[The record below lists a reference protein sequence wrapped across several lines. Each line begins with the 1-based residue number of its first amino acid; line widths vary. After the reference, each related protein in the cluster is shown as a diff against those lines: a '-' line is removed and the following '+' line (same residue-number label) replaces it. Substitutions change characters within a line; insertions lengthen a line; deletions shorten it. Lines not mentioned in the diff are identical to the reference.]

1 MAPPSN
7 RRTGFSKRAQ
17 YTTFFGYIAA
27 IVGALLGGALLIVS
41 FIDPTAFSSLRGV
54 ASDATK
60 PMASAT
66 ATARSGGSGFFDTIG
81 GYFTR
86 GSRVARLER
95 EAEINRVRLVEA
107 AALAEENRRLK
118 ALMNIPLEGASEVAK
133 AQLISSTGSSQRR
146 FATLSA
152 GASVGVTTGMPV
164 RSPLG
169 LVGRVLEVSRG
180 TSRVLL
186 ITDSESVV
194 PVRRAADGIFATARG
209 VGDGT
214 MRLELVNLG
223 INPLKPGD
231 VFVTSGSGGLYRPG
245 IAVAVVIK
253 QTSDGAIARV
263 LSDPAASEFVLV
275 EPVYV
280 AALGMPDAAVS
291 PSPPPAPAKK

>member
-17 YTTFFGYIAA
+17 YTNFFGYIAA
-27 IVGALLGGALLIVS
+27 IAGALLGGALLIVS
-41 FIDPTAFSSLRGV
+41 FVDPSAFSGLRGV
-54 ASDATK
+54 ASDGAR
-60 PMASAT
+60 PMAT
-66 ATARSGGSGFFDTIG
+66 ATATVRSEGGGFFATIG

-95 EAEINRVRLVEA
+95 EAEINRVRLAEA
-107 AALAEENRRLK
+107 AALADENRRLK
-118 ALMNIPLEGASEVAK
+118 ALMNMPVEGVADVTK
-133 AQLISSTGSSQRR
+133 AQLIASTGSSPRR

-152 GASVGVTTGMPV
+152 GSSAGVATGMPV

-169 LVGRVLEVSRG
+169 LVGRVLEVSRA

-194 PVRRAADGIFATARG
+194 PVRRSTDGIVATARG

-214 MRLELVNLG
+214 MQIELVSLG

-231 VFVTSGSGGLYRPG
+231 IFVTSGSGGLYRPG
-245 IAVAVVIK
+245 IAVAVVINM
-253 QTSDGAIARV
+253 TRDGAIARV
-263 LSDPAASEFVLV
+263 LSDPAASEFVVV
-275 EPVYV
+275 EPIYI
-280 AALGMPDAAVS
+280 ASLGMPDASAIT
-291 PSPPPAPAKK
+291 SPPPAPAKK

>member
-27 IVGALLGGALLIVS
+27 IAGALLGGALLIVS
-41 FIDPTAFSSLRGV
+41 FIDPTAFSGLRGV

-66 ATARSGGSGFFDTIG
+66 ATARAEGSGFFDTIG

-86 GSRVARLER
+86 GSRVARLEH
-95 EAEINRVRLVEA
+95 EAEVNRVRLAEA

-118 ALMNIPLEGASEVAK
+118 ALMNMPLEGVSEVAR

-152 GASVGVTTGMPV
+152 GASAGVKTGMPV

-169 LVGRVLEVSRG
+169 LVGRVLEVAHG

-194 PVRRAADGIFATARG
+194 PVRRATDGIFATARG

-275 EPVYV
+275 EPVFV
-280 AALGMPDAAVS
+280 AALGMPDAAAS

>member
-17 YTTFFGYIAA
+17 YTNFFGYIAA
-27 IVGALLGGALLIVS
+27 IAGTLLGGALLIVS
-41 FIDPTAFSSLRGV
+41 FVDPTAFSGLRGV
-54 ASDATK
+54 ASDAAS
-60 PMASAT
+60 PMAGAT
-66 ATARSGGSGFFDTIG
+66 ATARSQSSGFFDTIG

-95 EAEINRVRLVEA
+95 EAEINRVRLAEA
-107 AALAEENRRLK
+107 LALAEENRRLK
-118 ALMNIPLEGASEVAK
+118 ALMNMPVEGVVEVAR
-133 AQLISSTGSSQRR
+133 AQLIASTGSSPRR

-152 GASVGVTTGMPV
+152 GSKSGVMTGMPV

-194 PVRRAADGIFATARG
+194 PVRRAVDGIVATARG

-214 MRLELVNLG
+214 MQLELVSLG

-231 VFVTSGSGGLYRPG
+231 IFVTSGSGGLYRPG

-253 QTSDGAIARV
+253 LTRDGAIARV
-263 LSDPAASEFVLV
+263 LSDPASSEFVLI
-275 EPVYV
+275 EPVHM
-280 AALGMPDAAVS
+280 ASLGMPDPAAS
-291 PSPPPAPAKK
+291 ATPPPAPAKQ